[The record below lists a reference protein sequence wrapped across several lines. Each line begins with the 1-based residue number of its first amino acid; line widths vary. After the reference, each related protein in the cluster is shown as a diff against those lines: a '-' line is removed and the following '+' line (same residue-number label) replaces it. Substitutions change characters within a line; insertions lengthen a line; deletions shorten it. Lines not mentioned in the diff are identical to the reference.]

1 VARRGKLKGCTIP
14 VADLSPESALET
26 QTQAAAA
33 AALPR
38 NIRWKADQ
46 SADARRKNA
55 KRRAKRDERAAE
67 TRATPCANNSPTQEN
82 AISPYPLDRNQ
93 VVEGDLWDRVT
104 DASPQSQSSPS
115 EVDMT
120 DGVIE
125 EVVDLARVPVPVAHG
140 AIQPWIAPLSPQ
152 ARMLMSHCMY
162 PLFSTRARVSY

>member
-26 QTQAAAA
+26 QAQAAAA
-33 AALPR
+33 AAHPR

-55 KRRAKRDERAAE
+55 KRRAKRDEGVTE
-67 TRATPCANNSPTQEN
+67 TRATPCANNSPTHDDP
-82 AISPYPLDRNQ
+82 ISPYPLDGNHF
-93 VVEGDLWDRVT
+93 VEGDLWDRLT
-104 DASPQSQSSPS
+104 DTSPQPQSILS
-115 EVDMT
+115 EVDLT
-120 DGVIE
+120 DEAVE
-125 EVVDLARVPVPVAHG
+125 EVVDLARAPAPVVYG

-162 PLFSTRARVSY
+162 